1 VCGPDGIAIFDALH
15 RHGRVREA
23 MLYAFDLLEI
33 EGRTCDLG
41 RSPIASESWKLVGKR
56 RVGIVLS
63 AHRRGRRLD
72 LSAGVRDG
80 ARQTGRAELPHPAFT
95 RPIMPSLPT
104 VTGA

>member
-1 VCGPDGIAIFDALH
+1 
-15 RHGRVREA
+15 

-33 EGRTCDLG
+33 DGEDL
-41 RSPIASESWKLVGKR
+41 RPLPLSDRKRKLMKLVGKR

-80 ARQTGRAELPHPAFT
+80 ARQTSGATASGFHPSHHAFAPGGDGRVGGCKQEP
-95 RPIMPSLPT
+95 RWDR
-104 VTGA
+104 

>member
-1 VCGPDGIAIFDALH
+1 
-15 RHGRVREA
+15 

-33 EGRTCDLG
+33 DGEGLRPLPLSDRKRKLM
-41 RSPIASESWKLVGKR
+41 KLVGKR

-72 LSAGVRDG
+72 LSAGARDG

-95 RPIMPSLPT
+95 RPIMPSLPA